1 MTFPNAYQGLKN
13 VFTAQ
18 ILSLI
23 STGCT
28 LIGGLTGGLGVIA
41 GSVATGLGGG
51 VLVICALVLSL
62 LSLIFT
68 LMGLSRASRDE
79 EAFKGAFNCSLI
91 NLIVTVILNI
101 LMAFGIGGSVLR
113 SVSTIISLILTILMI
128 AYIFKGIDNLAG
140 KLGRSD
146 VSAAGRSVLTFLWVV
161 YAVTIFCDLMI
172 LLFPTA
178 AVFMG
183 IMGVIS
189 FLAGIGMIIGYIL
202 YLVHLNRAKQMLQ

>member
-1 MTFPNAYQGLKN
+1 MRSRNPAPSARSPAWQHQM
-13 VFTAQ
+13 V
-18 ILSLI
+18 
-23 STGCT
+23 GCDRQADFSGFNGSSEFRDQHRIQH
-28 LIGGLTGGLGVIA
+28 IGQ
-41 GSVATGLGGG
+41 
-51 VLVICALVLSL
+51 
-62 LSLIFT
+62 IFT

-113 SVSTIISLILTILMI
+113 SISTIISLILTILMI

-146 VSAAGRSVLTFLWVV
+146 VSAAGRGVLTFLWVV

>member
-51 VLVICALVLSL
+51 VLVIGALVLSL

-79 EAFKGAFNCSLI
+79 GAFKGAFNCSLI

-113 SVSTIISLILTILMI
+113 SISTIISLILTILMI

-178 AVFMG
+178 VVFMG